1 MTRWI
6 RFATGKASAAAS
18 SVRSALADVVWAPPP
33 PAPDA
38 SDIGLIVFDRVSED
52 VLDLV
57 RGSSRGGVRIL
68 AVGTSPE
75 AVADVG
81 PWPLL
86 DAGASDVV
94 VQMDD
99 AGLAD
104 EVSARLSRWAEV
116 DALVHSSEVQ
126 DALAG
131 RTLAWNSLLREIV
144 EVARFSD
151 ASVLLIGESGTGKDI
166 VARLIHELDPRPFK
180 DEFVTIDCRT
190 FGASRNGDDLAGH
203 PVGTSE
209 DADVPL
215 FGDIG
220 LETLGVRD
228 VGTIFLDEVGQLP
241 ASLRGSLL
249 RNIEQRNRRPVG
261 GTGTPMSNLRLICST
276 SEERSGPGSE
286 AADDFWERITTRF
299 RLPPLREHR
308 DDIPTIAEHL
318 LRRQRPNGEEIQ
330 LDPALG
336 AFLKDRDY
344 PANVHDLLTL
354 IRGIS
359 ARHAGP
365 GVVTVGSIPQDERFE
380 LGTVDH
386 SWQRQDLERA
396 VRLAIDAGASLK
408 TIGEAA
414 RDTAVR
420 IALSYEEGDVGRA
433 AKRLRATTR
442 TIASRTGADQAET
455 EPVRST
461 SEPSSIVEVPE
472 TALLVAGD
480 AGEEPRSKAAA
491 GDI

>member
-6 RFATGKASAAAS
+6 SFVTSEASAAAS
-18 SVRSALADVVWAPPP
+18 SVRSALADMVWAPPP
-33 PAPDA
+33 PVPDG
-38 SDIGLIVFDRVSED
+38 SDIGLIVFDRVSAD

-68 AVGTSPE
+68 AVGTSAE
-75 AVADVG
+75 AVEDIG

-94 VQMDD
+94 VRMDD

-104 EVSARLSRWAEV
+104 QVSARLTRWGEV
-116 DALVHSSEVQ
+116 EGLVHSSEVQ

-131 RTLAWNSLLREIV
+131 RTLAWISLLREIV

-151 ASVLLIGESGTGKDI
+151 ASVLLIGESGTGKDV
-166 VARLIHELDPRPFK
+166 VARLIHELDARPLK
-180 DEFVTIDCRT
+180 DEFVAIDCRSFVGT
-190 FGASRNGDDLAGH
+190 RDGEDLAGH
-203 PVGTSE
+203 HPGTFE
-209 DADVPL
+209 DADAP
-215 FGDIG
+215 FSGDIG

-228 VGTIFLDEVGQLP
+228 AGTIFLDEVGNLP
-241 ASLRGSLL
+241 PSLRGSLL

-261 GTGTPMSNLRLICST
+261 GTGRPTSNLRLICST
-276 SEERSGPGSE
+276 SEEPSGLGSE
-286 AADDFWERITTRF
+286 TADDFWGRITTWF

-318 LRRQRPNGEEIQ
+318 LRRLRPNGEEIQ
-330 LDPALG
+330 LDPALDT
-336 AFLKDRDY
+336 FLESRDY

-365 GVVTVGSIPQDERFE
+365 GIVTVGSIPQDERFK
-380 LGTVDH
+380 LGMVDH

-396 VRLAIDAGASLK
+396 VRRAIDAGASLK
-408 TIGEAA
+408 TIGETA
-414 RDTAVR
+414 RDAAVR
-420 IALSYEEGDVGRA
+420 IALSYEGGDVARA

-442 TIASRTGADQAET
+442 TIASRTGVAPAEADT
-455 EPVRST
+455 HRGT
-461 SEPSSIVEVPE
+461 SDPPAIIEVPE
-472 TALLVAGD
+472 TALLRAGD
-480 AGEEPRSKAAA
+480 PSEEPVRKA
-491 GDI
+491 

>member
-1 MTRWI
+1 MTSWI
-6 RFATGKASAAAS
+6 RFVTSEASTAAS

-33 PAPDA
+33 PAPDG
-38 SDIGLIVFDRVSED
+38 SDIGLIVFDRVSKD

-75 AVADVG
+75 AVDDIG

-94 VQMDD
+94 VRTDD
-99 AGLAD
+99 ASLAD
-104 EVSARLSRWAEV
+104 GVSARLSRWAEV
-116 DALVHSSEVQ
+116 EELVHSPEVQ

-131 RTLAWNSLLREIV
+131 RTLAWTSLLREIV

-151 ASVLLIGESGTGKDI
+151 ASVLLIGESGTGKDV

-180 DEFVTIDCRT
+180 DEFVPIDCRT
-190 FGASRNGDDLAGH
+190 FVGTHDREDLAGH
-203 PVGTSE
+203 LVGTSE
-209 DADVPL
+209 EADAPL

-220 LETLGVRD
+220 LESLGVRD
-228 VGTIFLDEVGQLP
+228 AGTIFLDEVGSLP
-241 ASLRGSLL
+241 SSLRGSLL
-249 RNIEQRNRRPVG
+249 RNIEHRNRRPVG

-276 SEERSGPGSE
+276 SEEPSGPGSE
-286 AADDFWERITTRF
+286 TADDFWERITTRF
-299 RLPPLREHR
+299 RLPPLRERR

-318 LRRQRPNGEEIQ
+318 LRRLRPNGEEIG

-336 AFLKDRDY
+336 AFLESRDY

-365 GVVTVGSIPQDERFE
+365 GVVTVGSIPRDERFD
-380 LGTVDH
+380 LGTIDH
-386 SWQRQDLERA
+386 SWQRHDLERA
-396 VRLAIDAGASLK
+396 VRLALDAGASLK

-414 RDTAVR
+414 RDAAVR
-420 IALSYEEGDVGRA
+420 IALSYEGGDVARA

-442 TIASRTGADQAET
+442 TIASRTGVDQTEADT
-455 EPVRST
+455 DRTT
-461 SEPSSIVEVPE
+461 SEPPSIVEVPE
-472 TALLVAGD
+472 TALLGAGD
-480 AGEEPRSKAAA
+480 PAKEPVPEP
-491 GDI
+491 

>member
-1 MTRWI
+1 
-6 RFATGKASAAAS
+6 
-18 SVRSALADVVWAPPP
+18 
-33 PAPDA
+33 
-38 SDIGLIVFDRVSED
+38 VFDRVSEE

-75 AVADVG
+75 AVNDIG

-94 VQMDD
+94 VRMDD
-99 AGLAD
+99 ASLAD

-116 DALVHSSEVQ
+116 NKLVHSSEVQ

-131 RTLAWNSLLREIV
+131 RTIAWTSLLREIV

-151 ASVLLIGESGTGKDI
+151 ASVLLIGETGTGKDV

-180 DEFVTIDCRT
+180 DEFVTVDCRT
-190 FGASRNGDDLAGH
+190 FAGIHDGDDLAAHLGA
-203 PVGTSE
+203 TSGE
-209 DADVPL
+209 PDAPL
-215 FGDIG
+215 FADLG
-220 LETLGVRD
+220 LEKLGVRD
-228 VGTIFLDEVGQLP
+228 AGTIFLDEVGSLP
-241 ASLRGSLL
+241 SSLRGSLL
-249 RNIEQRNRRPVG
+249 RNIEHRNRRPVG
-261 GTGTPMSNLRLICST
+261 GMGTPMSNLRLICST
-276 SEERSGPGSE
+276 SEEPSGPGSE
-286 AADDFWERITTRF
+286 IADDFWERITTRF

-318 LRRQRPNGEEIQ
+318 LRRLRPNGEDIQ

-336 AFLKDRDY
+336 AFLESRDY

-380 LGTVDH
+380 LGMVDH
-386 SWQRQDLERA
+386 SWQSHDLERA

-414 RDTAVR
+414 RDAAVR
-420 IALSYEEGDVGRA
+420 IALSYEEGDVARA

-442 TIASRTGADQAET
+442 TIASRTGGDRAET
-455 EPVRST
+455 ENVQST

-480 AGEEPRSKAAA
+480 AGEEPAKP
-491 GDI
+491 

>member
-6 RFATGKASAAAS
+6 RFATNGASAAAS

-33 PAPDA
+33 PAPDG
-38 SDIGLIVFDRVSED
+38 SDIGLIVFDRVSDD

-75 AVADVG
+75 AVDDIG

-94 VQMDD
+94 VRKDD
-99 AGLAD
+99 EGLAD
-104 EVSARLSRWAEV
+104 DVSARLTRWAEV
-116 DALVHSSEVQ
+116 DELVHSSEVQ

-131 RTLAWNSLLREIV
+131 RTLAWTSLLREIV

-151 ASVLLIGESGTGKDI
+151 ASVLLIGESGTGKDVI
-166 VARLIHELDPRPFK
+166 ARLIHELDPRPFK

-190 FGASRNGDDLAGH
+190 FGGTHDGGDLTGH
-203 PVGTSE
+203 PGGTSE
-209 DADVPL
+209 DADSSL
-215 FGDIG
+215 FGEIG

-228 VGTIFLDEVGQLP
+228 AGTIFLDEVGELP
-241 ASLRGSLL
+241 SSLRGSLL
-249 RNIEQRNRRPVG
+249 RNIEHRNRRPVG

-276 SEERSGPGSE
+276 SEEPPGPGSE
-286 AADDFWERITTRF
+286 TTDDFWERITTRF

-318 LRRQRPNGEEIQ
+318 LRRLRPRGEEIQ

-336 AFLKDRDY
+336 AFLEGRDY

-386 SWQRQDLERA
+386 SWQRYDLERA
-396 VRLAIDAGASLK
+396 VRLALDEGASLK

-414 RDTAVR
+414 RDAAIRLV
-420 IALSYEEGDVGRA
+420 LSDEGGDVARA

-442 TIASRTGADQAET
+442 TIASRTDADQVEADT
-455 EPVRST
+455 GRGSGDP
-461 SEPSSIVEVPE
+461 PSIVEVPE
-472 TALLVAGD
+472 AALLVAGAPD
-480 AGEEPRSKAAA
+480 EEHDRKS
-491 GDI
+491 

>member
-1 MTRWI
+1 MTSWI
-6 RFATGKASAAAS
+6 RFVTSEASATAS

-38 SDIGLIVFDRVSED
+38 SDIGLIVFDRISQD

-75 AVADVG
+75 AVDDMG
-81 PWPLL
+81 PWSLL

-94 VQMDD
+94 VRTDD
-99 AGLAD
+99 ASLAD

-116 DALVHSSEVQ
+116 ERLAHSSEVQ

-131 RTLAWNSLLREIV
+131 RTLAWTSLLREIV

-151 ASVLLIGESGTGKDI
+151 ASVLLIGESGTGKDV

-190 FGASRNGDDLAGH
+190 FTGADNGDDHAGT
-203 PVGTSE
+203 PVGTFE
-209 DADVPL
+209 EADAPL
-215 FGDIG
+215 FGDTG

-228 VGTIFLDEVGQLP
+228 AGTIFLDEVGELP

-276 SEERSGPGSE
+276 SEEPPGSGSE
-286 AADDFWERITTRF
+286 TTDDFWERITTRF

-308 DDIPTIAEHL
+308 DDIPTIAQHL
-318 LRRQRPNGEEIQ
+318 LRRLRPNGEEIQ

-336 AFLKDRDY
+336 AFLEGRDY

-380 LGTVDH
+380 LGTVSH
-386 SWQRQDLERA
+386 GWQNHDLERA
-396 VRLAIDAGASLK
+396 VRLALDDGASLK
-408 TIGEAA
+408 TIGDAA
-414 RDTAVR
+414 RDAAVR
-420 IALSYEEGDVGRA
+420 LALSDEGGDVARA

-442 TIASRTGADQAET
+442 TVASRTGAEPAEVDT
-455 EPVRST
+455 QRST
-461 SEPSSIVEVPE
+461 SDPSSIVEVPE
-472 TALLVAGD
+472 TALLVAGEP
-480 AGEEPRSKAAA
+480 AEEPVREP
-491 GDI
+491 

>member
-1 MTRWI
+1 MTSWI
-6 RFATGKASAAAS
+6 RFVTSEASATAS

-38 SDIGLIVFDRVSED
+38 SDIGLIVFDRISQD

-68 AVGTSPE
+68 AIGTTPE
-75 AVADVG
+75 AVDDMG
-81 PWPLL
+81 PWSLL

-94 VQMDD
+94 VRTDD
-99 AGLAD
+99 ASLAD

-116 DALVHSSEVQ
+116 ERLAHSSEVQ

-131 RTLAWNSLLREIV
+131 RTLAWTSLLREIV

-151 ASVLLIGESGTGKDI
+151 ASVLLIGESGTGKDV

-190 FGASRNGDDLAGH
+190 FTGADNGDDHAGT
-203 PVGTSE
+203 PAGTFE
-209 DADVPL
+209 EADAPL
-215 FGDIG
+215 FGDTG

-228 VGTIFLDEVGQLP
+228 AGTIFLDEVGELP

-276 SEERSGPGSE
+276 SEEPPGSGSE
-286 AADDFWERITTRF
+286 TTDDFWERITTRF

-308 DDIPTIAEHL
+308 DDIPTIAQHL
-318 LRRQRPNGEEIQ
+318 LRRLRPNGEEIQ

-336 AFLKDRDY
+336 AFLESRDY

-380 LGTVDH
+380 LGTVNH
-386 SWQRQDLERA
+386 GWQNHDLERA
-396 VRLAIDAGASLK
+396 VRLALDAGASLK

-414 RDTAVR
+414 RDAAVR
-420 IALSYEEGDVGRA
+420 LALSDEGGDVARA

-442 TIASRTGADQAET
+442 TVASRTGAEPAEVDT
-455 EPVRST
+455 QRST
-461 SEPSSIVEVPE
+461 SDPSSIVEVPE
-472 TALLVAGD
+472 TALLVAGEP
-480 AGEEPRSKAAA
+480 AEEPVREP
-491 GDI
+491 

>member
-6 RFATGKASAAAS
+6 RFATNGASAAAS

-33 PAPDA
+33 PAPDG
-38 SDIGLIVFDRVSED
+38 SDIGLIVFDRVSDD

-75 AVADVG
+75 AVADIG

-86 DAGASDVV
+86 DAGAADVV
-94 VQMDD
+94 VRLDD

-104 EVSARLSRWAEV
+104 EVSARLTRWAEV
-116 DALVHSSEVQ
+116 DELVNSSEVQ

-131 RTLAWNSLLREIV
+131 RTLPWTSLLREVV

-151 ASVLLIGESGTGKDI
+151 ASVLLIGESGTGKDV

-180 DEFVTIDCRT
+180 DEFVTVDCRA
-190 FGASRNGDDLAGH
+190 FVAMNNGEDLAGH
-203 PVGTSE
+203 LGTATE
-209 DADVPL
+209 EAEAPL

-228 VGTIFLDEVGQLP
+228 AGTIFLDEVGSLP
-241 ASLRGSLL
+241 SSLRGSLL

-261 GTGTPMSNLRLICST
+261 GMGTPMSNLRLICST
-276 SEERSGPGSE
+276 SEEPSGPGSE
-286 AADDFWERITTRF
+286 TGDDFWERITTRF

-318 LRRQRPNGEEIQ
+318 LRRLRPNGEEIQ

-336 AFLKDRDY
+336 AFLESRDY

-380 LGTVDH
+380 LTTVDQ

-396 VRLAIDAGASLK
+396 IRLAIDAGASLK

-420 IALSYEEGDVGRA
+420 IALSYEEGDVARA

-442 TIASRTGADQAET
+442 TIASRTGVDQVET
-455 EPVRST
+455 DNTQKST

-480 AGEEPRSKAAA
+480 AGEEPAREA
-491 GDI
+491 

>member
-1 MTRWI
+1 MTSWI
-6 RFATGKASAAAS
+6 RFVTSEASATAS

-38 SDIGLIVFDRVSED
+38 SDIGLIVFDRISQD

-68 AVGTSPE
+68 AVGTTPE
-75 AVADVG
+75 AVDDMG
-81 PWPLL
+81 PWSLL

-94 VQMDD
+94 VRTDD
-99 AGLAD
+99 ASLAD

-116 DALVHSSEVQ
+116 ERLAHSSEVQ

-131 RTLAWNSLLREIV
+131 RTLAWTSLLREIV

-151 ASVLLIGESGTGKDI
+151 ASVLLIGESGTGKDV

-190 FGASRNGDDLAGH
+190 FTGANNGDDHAGT
-203 PVGTSE
+203 PAGTFE
-209 DADVPL
+209 EADAPL
-215 FGDIG
+215 FGDTG

-228 VGTIFLDEVGQLP
+228 AGTIFLDEVGELP

-276 SEERSGPGSE
+276 SEEPPGSGSE
-286 AADDFWERITTRF
+286 TTDDFWERITTRF

-308 DDIPTIAEHL
+308 DDIPTIAQHL
-318 LRRQRPNGEEIQ
+318 LRRLRPNGEEIQ

-336 AFLKDRDY
+336 AYLESRDY

-380 LGTVDH
+380 LGTVH
-386 SWQRQDLERA
+386 HGWQNHDLERA
-396 VRLAIDAGASLK
+396 VRLALDAGASLK

-414 RDTAVR
+414 RDAAVR
-420 IALSYEEGDVGRA
+420 LALSDEGGDVARA

-442 TIASRTGADQAET
+442 TVASRTGAEPAEVDT
-455 EPVRST
+455 QRST
-461 SEPSSIVEVPE
+461 SDPSSIVEVPE
-472 TALLVAGD
+472 TALLVAGEP
-480 AGEEPRSKAAA
+480 AEEPVREP
-491 GDI
+491 

>member
-1 MTRWI
+1 MTSWI
-6 RFATGKASAAAS
+6 RFVTGETSAAAS
-18 SVRSALADVVWAPPP
+18 VVRSALTDVVWAPPP
-33 PAPDA
+33 PAPDP
-38 SDIGLIVFDRVSED
+38 SDIGLIVFDRISEE

-75 AVADVG
+75 AVADIG

-94 VQMDD
+94 VRMDD
-99 AGLAD
+99 ASLAD
-104 EVSARLSRWAEV
+104 EVSARLRRWAEV
-116 DALVHSSEVQ
+116 EGLVHSSEVQ

-131 RTLAWNSLLREIV
+131 RTLAWTSLVREIV

-151 ASVLLIGESGTGKDI
+151 ASVLLIGESGTGKDV

-180 DEFVTIDCRT
+180 DEFVTVDCRT
-190 FGASRNGDDLAGH
+190 FGATLDGDGRAGH
-203 PVGTSE
+203 RESASE
-209 DADVPL
+209 EADARL

-228 VGTIFLDEVGQLP
+228 AGTIFLDEVGSLP
-241 ASLRGSLL
+241 VSLRGSLL
-249 RNIEQRNRRPVG
+249 RTIEHRNRRPVG

-276 SEERSGPGSE
+276 SQEPSGSDSE
-286 AADDFWERITTRF
+286 TADDFWERITTRF

-308 DDIPTIAEHL
+308 DDVPTIAEHL
-318 LRRQRPNGEEIQ
+318 LRRLRPNGQEIQ
-330 LDPALG
+330 LDPALS
-336 AFLKDRDY
+336 AFLESRDY

-365 GVVTVGSIPQDERFE
+365 GVVTVGSIPQDERFD

-386 SWQRQDLERA
+386 DWRRDDLERA
-396 VRLAIDAGASLK
+396 VRLALDAGASLK

-414 RDTAVR
+414 RDAAVR
-420 IALSYEEGDVGRA
+420 IALSYEGGDVARA

-442 TIASRTGADQAET
+442 TIASRTGVDRSVIDN
-455 EPVRST
+455 VRST
-461 SEPSSIVEVPE
+461 NEPASIVEVPE
-472 TALLVAGD
+472 AAVLVTGD
-480 AGEEPRSKAAA
+480 ADDDPGREP
-491 GDI
+491 

>member
-6 RFATGKASAAAS
+6 RFATTEASTAAS
-18 SVRSALADVVWAPPP
+18 RVRSALADLVWAPPP
-33 PAPDA
+33 PVPDG
-38 SDIGLIVFDRVSED
+38 SDIGLVVFDHVSGD
-52 VLDLV
+52 VLDVV

-68 AVGTSPE
+68 AVGTSP
-75 AVADVG
+75 AAIDDIG
-81 PWPLL
+81 PWRLL

-94 VQMDD
+94 VRTDD
-99 AGLAD
+99 AGLAE

-116 DALVHSSEVQ
+116 ERLVQSSEVQ

-131 RTLAWNSLLREIV
+131 RTLAWTFLLREIV

-151 ASVLLIGESGTGKDI
+151 ASVLLIGESGTGKDV

-180 DEFVTIDCRT
+180 DEFLTIDCRT
-190 FGASRNGDDLAGH
+190 SGGTHDAEDLAGH
-203 PVGTSE
+203 LVGTSE
-209 DADVPL
+209 EADAPL
-215 FGDIG
+215 FGEIG
-220 LETLGVRD
+220 LETHGIREA
-228 VGTIFLDEVGQLP
+228 GTIFLDEVGELP

-249 RNIEQRNRRPVG
+249 RSIEQRNRRPVG
-261 GTGTPMSNLRLICST
+261 GAGTPMSNLRLICST
-276 SEERSGPGSE
+276 SEEPSGPGSE
-286 AADDFWERITTRF
+286 TADDFWERITTRF

-318 LRRQRPNGEEIQ
+318 LRRLRPNGEEIQ

-336 AFLKDRDY
+336 AFLESRDY

-380 LGTVDH
+380 LGAVDH
-386 SWQRQDLERA
+386 SWQGHDLERA
-396 VRLAIDAGASLK
+396 VRLALDAGASLK
-408 TIGEAA
+408 SIGEAA
-414 RDTAVR
+414 RDAAVR
-420 IALSYEEGDVGRA
+420 IALSDEGGDVARA

-442 TIASRTGADQAET
+442 TIASRTGVDRAET
-455 EPVRST
+455 DTVGST
-461 SEPSSIVEVPE
+461 NDPPSIVEVPE

-480 AGEEPRSKAAA
+480 PGEEPERDRRL
-491 GDI
+491 G

>member
-1 MTRWI
+1 L
-6 RFATGKASAAAS
+6 
-18 SVRSALADVVWAPPP
+18 V
-33 PAPDA
+33 
-38 SDIGLIVFDRVSED
+38 VFDHVSED
-52 VLDLV
+52 VLDVV
-57 RGSSRGGVRIL
+57 RRSSRGGVRIL
-68 AVGTSPE
+68 AVGTSPA
-75 AVADVG
+75 AVDDIG

-94 VQMDD
+94 VRTDD
-99 AGLAD
+99 ADLAD
-104 EVSARLSRWAEV
+104 EVSARLSRWAELER
-116 DALVHSSEVQ
+116 LVHSSEVQ

-131 RTLAWNSLLREIV
+131 RTLAWTSLLREIV

-151 ASVLLIGESGTGKDI
+151 ASVLLIGESGTGKDV

-180 DEFVTIDCRT
+180 DEFVTVDCRT
-190 FGASRNGDDLAGH
+190 FVATHDGDGLAGH
-203 PVGTSE
+203 PGSASE
-209 DADVPL
+209 EADAPI

-220 LETLGVRD
+220 LETLGARD
-228 VGTIFLDEVGQLP
+228 AGTIFLDEVGSLP

-249 RNIEQRNRRPVG
+249 RNIEHRNRRPVG

-276 SEERSGPGSE
+276 SEEPSGPDSE
-286 AADDFWERITTRF
+286 TADDFWERITTRF

-318 LRRQRPNGEEIQ
+318 LRRLRPNGEEIQ

-336 AFLKDRDY
+336 AFLESRDY

-380 LGTVDH
+380 LTTVDH
-386 SWQRQDLERA
+386 DWQRQDLERA

-420 IALSYEEGDVGRA
+420 IALSYEGGDVARA

-442 TIASRTGADQAET
+442 TIASRTGVDRSEIDDVQ
-455 EPVRST
+455 ST
-461 SEPSSIVEVPE
+461 SEPASIVEVPE
-472 TALLVAGD
+472 AAVLVAGE
-480 AGEEPRSKAAA
+480 AGEEPVL
-491 GDI
+491 DP

>member
-6 RFATGKASAAAS
+6 RFATNGASAAAS

-33 PAPDA
+33 PAPDG
-38 SDIGLIVFDRVSED
+38 SDIGLIVFDRVSDD

-75 AVADVG
+75 AVDDIG

-94 VQMDD
+94 VRKDD
-99 AGLAD
+99 EGLAD
-104 EVSARLSRWAEV
+104 DVSARLTRWTEV
-116 DALVHSSEVQ
+116 DELVHSSEVQ

-131 RTLAWNSLLREIV
+131 RTLAWTSLLREIV

-151 ASVLLIGESGTGKDI
+151 ASVLLIGESGTGKDVI
-166 VARLIHELDPRPFK
+166 ARLIHELDPRPFK

-190 FGASRNGDDLAGH
+190 FGGTHDGGDLTGH

-209 DADVPL
+209 DADSSL
-215 FGDIG
+215 FGEIG

-228 VGTIFLDEVGQLP
+228 AGTIFLDEVGELP
-241 ASLRGSLL
+241 SSLRGSVL
-249 RNIEQRNRRPVG
+249 RNIEHRNRRPVG

-276 SEERSGPGSE
+276 SEEPPGPGSE
-286 AADDFWERITTRF
+286 TTDDFWERITTRF

-318 LRRQRPNGEEIQ
+318 LRRLRPRGEEIQ

-336 AFLKDRDY
+336 AFLEGRDY

-386 SWQRQDLERA
+386 SWQRYDLERA
-396 VRLAIDAGASLK
+396 VRLALDEGASLK

-414 RDTAVR
+414 RDAAIRLV
-420 IALSYEEGDVGRA
+420 LSDEGGDVARA

-442 TIASRTGADQAET
+442 TIASRTGADQVEADT
-455 EPVRST
+455 GRS
-461 SEPSSIVEVPE
+461 SGAPPSIVEVPE
-472 TALLVAGD
+472 AALLVAGAPD
-480 AGEEPRSKAAA
+480 EEHDRKS
-491 GDI
+491 

>member
-1 MTRWI
+1 MTSWI
-6 RFATGKASAAAS
+6 RFVTSDASAAAS

-33 PAPDA
+33 PVPDG
-38 SDIGLIVFDRVSED
+38 SDIGCIVFDRVSDD

-68 AVGTSPE
+68 AVGTSPK
-75 AVADVG
+75 AVGDIG

-94 VQMDD
+94 VRTDD
-99 AGLAD
+99 ASLAD

-116 DALVHSSEVQ
+116 ERLVHSSEVR

-131 RTLAWNSLLREIV
+131 RTLAWTSLLREIV
-144 EVARFSD
+144 EVAHFSD
-151 ASVLLIGESGTGKDI
+151 ASVLLIGESGTGKDV

-180 DEFVTIDCRT
+180 DEFVTIDCRA
-190 FGASRNGDDLAGH
+190 FGRTHDGEDLTRHLG
-203 PVGTSE
+203 GTSE
-209 DADVPL
+209 EAKAPL
-215 FGDIG
+215 FGETG

-228 VGTIFLDEVGQLP
+228 AGTIFLDEVGSLP
-241 ASLRGSLL
+241 SSLRGSLL

-261 GTGTPMSNLRLICST
+261 GMGTPMSNLRLICST
-276 SEERSGPGSE
+276 SEEPSGPGSE
-286 AADDFWERITTRF
+286 TGDDFWERITTRF

-308 DDIPTIAEHL
+308 DDIPTIGEHL
-318 LRRQRPNGEEIQ
+318 LRRLRRNGEEIQ

-336 AFLKDRDY
+336 AFLESREY

-365 GVVTVGSIPQDERFE
+365 GVVTVGSIPPDQRVEV
-380 LGTVDH
+380 GTVNH
-386 SWQRQDLERA
+386 SWQRHDLERA
-396 VRLAIDAGASLK
+396 VRLALDDGASLK

-414 RDTAVR
+414 RDAAIR
-420 IALSYEEGDVGRA
+420 LALSDEGGDVARA

-442 TIASRTGADQAET
+442 TIASRTSADRAEADT
-455 EPVRST
+455 ARST
-461 SEPSSIVEVPE
+461 GDPPAIVEVPE
-472 TALLVAGD
+472 AALLVAGD
-480 AGEEPRSKAAA
+480 PGEEPARNA
-491 GDI
+491 

>member
-1 MTRWI
+1 MTSWI
-6 RFATGKASAAAS
+6 RFVTSEPSAAAS
-18 SVRSALADVVWAPPP
+18 GVRSALADVVWAPPP
-33 PAPDA
+33 PAPNG
-38 SDIGLIVFDRVSED
+38 SDIGCIVFDRVSDD

-68 AVGTSPE
+68 AVGTAPE
-75 AVADVG
+75 AVGDIG

-94 VQMDD
+94 VRMND
-99 AGLAD
+99 ASLAD

-116 DALVHSSEVQ
+116 DRLVHSSEVQ

-131 RTLAWNSLLREIV
+131 RTLAWTSLLREIV

-151 ASVLLIGESGTGKDI
+151 ASVLLIGESGTGKDV

-180 DEFVTIDCRT
+180 DEFVIVDCRT
-190 FGASRNGDDLAGH
+190 FGATLDGEDLAGH
-203 PVGTSE
+203 LGGTSE
-209 DADVPL
+209 EADAPL
-215 FGDIG
+215 LRDIG

-228 VGTIFLDEVGQLP
+228 AGTIFLDEVGELP
-241 ASLRGSLL
+241 ARLRGSLL

-276 SEERSGPGSE
+276 SEDPWGRGFET
-286 AADDFWERITTRF
+286 ADEFWERITTRF
-299 RLPPLREHR
+299 RLPALREHR

-318 LRRQRPNGEEIQ
+318 LRRLRPNGEEIQ

-336 AFLKDRDY
+336 AFLESRDY

-365 GVVTVGSIPQDERFE
+365 GVVTAGSIPQDERFE
-380 LGTVDH
+380 LGAVDH
-386 SWQRQDLERA
+386 GWQRQDLEHA

-414 RDTAVR
+414 RDAAVR
-420 IALSYEEGDVGRA
+420 IALSYEEGDVARA

-442 TIASRTGADQAET
+442 TIASRTGAGQAET
-455 EPVRST
+455 DNAQST
-461 SEPSSIVEVPE
+461 SELSSIVEVPE
-472 TALLVAGD
+472 TAFLVAGD
-480 AGEEPRSKAAA
+480 AGDESVREP
-491 GDI
+491 

>member
-1 MTRWI
+1 MTSWI
-6 RFATGKASAAAS
+6 RFVTSEASAAAS
-18 SVRSALADVVWAPPP
+18 GVRSALADVVWAPPP
-33 PAPDA
+33 PAPDR
-38 SDIGLIVFDRVSED
+38 SDIGLIVFDRVSDD

-68 AVGTSPE
+68 GVGTSPE
-75 AVADVG
+75 AVEETG

-94 VQMDD
+94 VRTDD
-99 AGLAD
+99 ASLAD

-116 DALVHSSEVQ
+116 DGLVHSSEVQ

-131 RTLAWNSLLREIV
+131 RTLAWTSLLREIV

-151 ASVLLIGESGTGKDI
+151 ASVLLIGESGTGKDV

-190 FGASRNGDDLAGH
+190 FGRTNDGEDLAGH
-203 PVGTSE
+203 LEGTSE
-209 DADVPL
+209 EADAPL
-215 FGDIG
+215 FGEIG

-228 VGTIFLDEVGQLP
+228 AGTIFLDEVGELP

-276 SEERSGPGSE
+276 SEDPPGPGSE
-286 AADDFWERITTRF
+286 TTDDFWERITTRF

-318 LRRQRPNGEEIQ
+318 LHRLRPNGEEIQ

-336 AFLKDRDY
+336 AFLEGRDY

-380 LGTVDH
+380 LGTVNH
-386 SWQRQDLERA
+386 SWQRHDLERA
-396 VRLAIDAGASLK
+396 VRLALDDGASLK

-414 RDTAVR
+414 RDAAVR
-420 IALSYEEGDVGRA
+420 LALSDEGGDVARA

-442 TIASRTGADQAET
+442 TIASRTGADRAEADT
-455 EPVRST
+455 VRST
-461 SEPSSIVEVPE
+461 SDPPSIVEVPE
-472 TALLVAGD
+472 TALLGAGD
-480 AGEEPRSKAAA
+480 PGTQPVRKA
-491 GDI
+491 

>member
-1 MTRWI
+1 MTSWI
-6 RFATGKASAAAS
+6 RFVTSEASAAAS
-18 SVRSALADVVWAPPP
+18 GVRSALADVVWAPPP
-33 PAPDA
+33 PVPDG

-75 AVADVG
+75 AVADIG

-94 VQMDD
+94 VRMDD
-99 AGLAD
+99 ASLAD
-104 EVSARLSRWAEV
+104 EVSARMSRWAEV
-116 DALVHSSEVQ
+116 ERLVHSSEVQ

-131 RTLAWNSLLREIV
+131 RTLAWTSLLREIV

-151 ASVLLIGESGTGKDI
+151 ASVLLIGESGTGKDV

-180 DEFVTIDCRT
+180 DEFVTVDCRT
-190 FGASRNGDDLAGH
+190 FVGTHDGQDLAGH
-203 PVGTSE
+203 LGGSSE
-209 DADVPL
+209 EADAPL

-228 VGTIFLDEVGQLP
+228 AGTIFLDEVGELP
-241 ASLRGSLL
+241 SSLRGSLL

-276 SEERSGPGSE
+276 SEEPSGPGSE
-286 AADDFWERITTRF
+286 TADDFWERITTRF

-318 LRRQRPNGEEIQ
+318 LRRLRPNGEEIQ
-330 LDPALG
+330 LDPALR
-336 AFLKDRDY
+336 AFLESRDY

-380 LGTVDH
+380 LTTVDQ

-420 IALSYEEGDVGRA
+420 IALSYEGGDVARA
-433 AKRLRATTR
+433 AKRLHATTR
-442 TIASRTGADQAET
+442 TIASRTGVDRAEADT
-455 EPVRST
+455 VRST
-461 SEPSSIVEVPE
+461 GESSSIVEVPE
-472 TALLVAGD
+472 TALLVAAD
-480 AGEEPRSKAAA
+480 AGDEPVRKP
-491 GDI
+491 

>member
-1 MTRWI
+1 MTHWI
-6 RFATGKASAAAS
+6 RFATSEASAAAS

-33 PAPDA
+33 PAPHA
-38 SDIGLIVFDRVSED
+38 SDIGVVVFDHVSQH
-52 VLDLV
+52 VLDVV

-68 AVGTSPE
+68 AVGTSPA
-75 AVADVG
+75 AVDDIG

-94 VQMDD
+94 IRTDD
-99 AGLAD
+99 ADLPD

-116 DALVHSSEVQ
+116 DRIVHSPEVQ

-131 RTLAWNSLLREIV
+131 RTLAWTSLLREIV

-190 FGASRNGDDLAGH
+190 FGRTREAEDFAGH
-203 PVGTSE
+203 LVGTSDE
-209 DADVPL
+209 ADAPL
-215 FGDIG
+215 FGEIG
-220 LETLGVRD
+220 LETLGDREA
-228 VGTIFLDEVGQLP
+228 GTIFLDEVGELP
-241 ASLRGSLL
+241 SSLRGSLL

-276 SEERSGPGSE
+276 SEDPSGPGSE

-318 LRRQRPNGEEIQ
+318 LRRLRPNGEEIQ

-336 AFLKDRDY
+336 AFLENRDY

-365 GVVTVGSIPQDERFE
+365 GIVTVGSIPQDERFE
-380 LGTVDH
+380 LGAVDH
-386 SWQRQDLERA
+386 SWQRHDLERA
-396 VRLAIDAGASLK
+396 VRVALDAGASLK
-408 TIGEAA
+408 AIGEAA
-414 RDTAVR
+414 RDAAVR
-420 IALSYEEGDVGRA
+420 IALSDEGGDVARA

-442 TIASRTGADQAET
+442 TIASRMGVDHAET
-455 EPVRST
+455 DTARST
-461 SEPSSIVEVPE
+461 SAPPSIVEVPE

-480 AGEEPRSKAAA
+480 PGEEPERDRRL
-491 GDI
+491 G